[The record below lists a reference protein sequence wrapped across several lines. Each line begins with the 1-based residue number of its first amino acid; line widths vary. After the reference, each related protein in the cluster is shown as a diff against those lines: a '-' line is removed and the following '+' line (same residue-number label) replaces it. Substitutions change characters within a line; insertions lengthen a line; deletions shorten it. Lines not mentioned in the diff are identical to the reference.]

1 MCRLAGHRVLWT
13 IWMFIPIVNLIPT
26 VIMIMRF
33 ARMRG
38 HRRAFGLLL
47 MVPLVNYVAMWVL
60 GPGRPGHRM
69 APAY

>member
-1 MCRLAGHRVLWT
+1 
-13 IWMFIPIVNLIPT
+13 MFIPIVNLIPT

-69 APAY
+69 APSY